1 MKRRS
6 NSRYNYDGGGNGGNG
21 IEYEDSR
28 IPFLRERVAITKGQH
43 TQQHVNKKTI
53 KNTQYFTSFMRI
65 FFLIPS
71 LL

>member
-21 IEYEDSR
+21 SEYEDSR

-43 TQQHVNKKTI
+43 TQQHVNES
-53 KNTQYFTSFMRI
+53 NA
-65 FFLIPS
+65 
-71 LL
+71 